1 MNFFLISFL
10 IISIGGLATV
20 VESKNFGWAK
30 AAATNMI
37 YPAYTMSIT
46 FCWTKIGDYYE
57 DSVNELIYPE
67 EGLWWNKLLLFQV
80 KSVDEALYNFNWI
93 DAPLEIKR
101 MALIYKFKFV
111 RPNVINGGAFYVSN
125 LQLFGDVSL

>member
-67 EGLWWNKLLLFQV
+67 EGLWWI
-80 KSVDEALYNFNWI
+80 A
-93 DAPLEIKR
+93 
-101 MALIYKFKFV
+101 
-111 RPNVINGGAFYVSN
+111 N
-125 LQLFGDVSL
+125 LQINFFYFRLKVWTRLFTISIGSMHPWK